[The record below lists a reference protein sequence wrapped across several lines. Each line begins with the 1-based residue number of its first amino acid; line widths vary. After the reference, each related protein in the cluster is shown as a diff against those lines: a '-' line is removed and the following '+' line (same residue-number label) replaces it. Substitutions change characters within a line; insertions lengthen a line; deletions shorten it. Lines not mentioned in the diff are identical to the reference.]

1 MHQNVCPELSSVSFI
16 SYLYEGVIW
25 NERTIL
31 HFRDFPASEI
41 QGSWQVDSSA
51 VSNIQLKMH

>member
-1 MHQNVCPELSSVSFI
+1 MHQNVYPELSSVSFN
-16 SYLYEGVIW
+16 SYLYEEVIW
-25 NERTIL
+25 NERTVL
-31 HFRDFPASEI
+31 YFRGFSASEI